1 MPCITSRDE
10 ISDLVIDKLNEVL
23 DKKNITEE
31 TELDGDLGLDK
42 QARELLFFDIRD
54 SVLRDGCKFK
64 KFTAVSCGKAS
75 NVGAIVDII
84 AEDFDV
90 AA

>member
-1 MPCITSRDE
+1 M
-10 ISDLVIDKLNEVL
+10 IDTLNQTL
-23 DKKNITEE
+23 KKQNITEE

-42 QARELLFFDIRD
+42 QAREFLFFPIRD
-54 SVLRDGCKFK
+54 SVFRVGCKFK
-64 KFTAVSCGKAS
+64 KFTTVSCGKAS

-84 AEDFDV
+84 VKDFDV